1 MSHRAST
8 SPVCIWSE
16 WYRENVVAPEGI
28 IVMELVVYWTLP
40 GASGRTGEK
49 DTFVS
54 TSVAAAGGAPVRR
67 NREVRNRIATTM
79 RRTGDLPGKDIPVQ
93 VFASVYG

>member
-1 MSHRAST
+1 M
-8 SPVCIWSE
+8 
-16 WYRENVVAPEGI
+16 
-28 IVMELVVYWTLP
+28 IVMELVVYCTLP

-49 DTFVS
+49 DTFAS
-54 TSVAAAGGAPVRR
+54 TSVAAAGAPVRR

-79 RRTGDLPGKDIPVQ
+79 RFTGDLPGKDIPVQ